1 MRNSTPRSRSGS
13 PDDGLTPPQRRY
25 EQPQYDQSDAQ
36 QQGMIDLA
44 RNAGRRDSN
53 ASSGSG
59 PASNAE
65 SAAGGGNVA
74 QAYLGRML
82 SIRQDFKSSKGS
94 TSGMGQSG
102 TARDMDRARMNATNS
117 LRDGR
122 DGKAADEQRLSAEM
136 NEELHRG
143 MVEANE
149 QSELI
154 QAMLLPGTVPRR
166 ENPLTLCLAGVCNL
180 PSTRSTRPAR

>member
-82 SIRQDFKSSKGS
+82 NVDSHASLHDVEISNRIAAAWRKFWALSRELTS
-94 TSGMGQSG
+94 TKF
-102 TARDMDRARMNATNS
+102 S
-117 LRDGR
+117 LRS
-122 DGKAADEQRLSAEM
+122 RLRLFDS
-136 NEELHRG
+136 
-143 MVEANE
+143 
-149 QSELI
+149 
-154 QAMLLPGTVPRR
+154 TVTASLFVR
-166 ENPLTLCLAGVCNL
+166 
-180 PSTRSTRPAR
+180 